1 MADAAR
7 THVLVMNDAQ
17 EILDA
22 KSLLLEEEG
31 YRVSTSLHTLNIGR
45 IRELKPDIIVLD
57 LKFQEQLKGW
67 HVLTLARLDRQLC
80 RIPMILAT
88 AAVTT
93 VEPMRANL
101 AAQQIRI
108 VYKPFDIEQLLRA
121 IDDGLRGA
129 PIDTIGD

>member
-1 MADAAR
+1 
-7 THVLVMNDAQ
+7 
-17 EILDA
+17 
-22 KSLLLEEEG
+22 
-31 YRVSTSLHTLNIGR
+31 
-45 IRELKPDIIVLD
+45 
-57 LKFQEQLKGW
+57 
-67 HVLTLARLDRQLC
+67 
-80 RIPMILAT
+80 MILAT

-108 VYKPFDIEQLLRA
+108 VNKPFDIEQLLRA